1 MSLGRIAKKEGGG
14 RQGIVQVHGC
24 GQHHSSLE
32 LRQPV
37 EYLMANQSPG
47 SHLGIFCWLSHPR
60 DRVLLSDAGDALRV
74 EVHVHGPAVGAV
86 GRDDKWP
93 SDPEEIGV
101 DMATKSHLT
110 PKERENYEFW
120 ENVKKNGWQV
130 CAGAF
135 ERGTQVEPS
144 HVEVLNRWSLRLAY
158 LPSSEIHTAA
168 DLLATHADANTD
180 DVHIRVGQAHL
191 GLLDLCPVT

>member
-1 MSLGRIAKKEGGG
+1 MPCHIKVPTNVQKGNALGGRWKRAKDANRDGLDGGNLGDEYKALTGDAERERFRVRWAKKEHQRCVVSKQLVKSETHENWKRSEFMALGRIAKKEGGG

-74 EVHVHGPAVGAV
+74 EVHVH
-86 GRDDKWP
+86 
-93 SDPEEIGV
+93 
-101 DMATKSHLT
+101 
-110 PKERENYEFW
+110 
-120 ENVKKNGWQV
+120 
-130 CAGAF
+130 
-135 ERGTQVEPS
+135 
-144 HVEVLNRWSLRLAY
+144 
-158 LPSSEIHTAA
+158 
-168 DLLATHADANTD
+168 
-180 DVHIRVGQAHL
+180 DV
-191 GLLDLCPVT
+191 